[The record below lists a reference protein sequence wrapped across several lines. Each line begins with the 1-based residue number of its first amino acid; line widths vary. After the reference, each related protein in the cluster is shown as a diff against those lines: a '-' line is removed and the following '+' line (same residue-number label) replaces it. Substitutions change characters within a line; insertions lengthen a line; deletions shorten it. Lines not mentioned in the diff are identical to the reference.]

1 MTDHDTTQA
10 LLGPYALD
18 AVDVDEALEI
28 EAHLDACADCRFAL
42 AELRQSV
49 DLLGA
54 ATVSVPPPD
63 LRARVLDAAVRRRPA
78 RPTSLAPTQLHLVE
92 ASRLV
97 SLLAEL
103 SGPQWQ
109 VPIGPALPGWNVQ
122 DLAAHLAASE
132 AVLAAELDAEPF
144 TPEVEDQPTAR
155 AAPAIE
161 RHRTLSPLDTLAE
174 LETAYA
180 RVGQAVADLGP
191 DAERTTVSW
200 FGLDF
205 TLGQA
210 LTQRAFE
217 IWTHA
222 DDIRSALGMD
232 LLAPPGPSLRAMSAT
247 AVEALPIMLASA
259 GTDAEGRRARITL
272 EGPGGDVYLIELGLA
287 PDVSRSQGG
296 AEREPDVALE
306 LDVVTFCRALADRL
320 APERVPYRAT
330 GDAALARAIVDSLP
344 ALAVL

>member
-10 LLGPYALD
+10 LLAPYALD

-28 EAHLDACADCRFAL
+28 EAHLDTCIDCRDTL
-42 AELRQSV
+42 SELRETV

-54 ATVSVPPPD
+54 ATTSAPPPALQD
-63 LRARVLDAAVRRRPA
+63 RIVEAALRRRPA
-78 RPTSLAPTQLHLVE
+78 RPAPIAPTQLHLIE

-97 SLLAEL
+97 SLLADL
-103 SGPQWQ
+103 PAPRWQ
-109 VPIGPALPGWNVQ
+109 TPIGPALPGWNVQ

-132 AVLAAELDAEPF
+132 ALLAAQLGAEPF

-155 AAPAIE
+155 AGPAIE
-161 RHRTLSPLDTLAE
+161 RHRTLSPLETLTE

-180 RVGQAVADLGP
+180 RVTQAVADLGP
-191 DAERTTVSW
+191 DAERGTVSW
-200 FGLDF
+200 FGLDL

-222 DDIRSALGMD
+222 DDIRSAVGME
-232 LLAPPGPSLRAMSAT
+232 LIAPPAPSLHTMSAT
-247 AVEALPIMLASA
+247 AVESIPILLASTGA
-259 GTDAEGRRARITL
+259 DAEGRRARITL
-272 EGPGGDVYLIELGLA
+272 DGPGGDIYLVDLGLTPDGA
-287 PDVSRSQGG
+287 HVADRQPDVS
-296 AEREPDVALE
+296 LE
-306 LDVVTFCRALADRL
+306 LDVVTFCRALADRV
-320 APERVPYRAT
+320 APDQVAYRAS
-330 GDAALARAIVDSLP
+330 GDAVLARAIVDSLP